1 MQLKHTSMY
10 SHSIYIYLLSSRPI
24 NQLIK
29 HIYQTMTGRIKC
41 KSIHISTTAPQQQQP
56 IVAAVTNNNN
66 NNNSDINEL

>member
-1 MQLKHTSMY
+1 MY
-10 SHSIYIYLLSSRPI
+10 SHSIYIYLLITTHASRLI

-56 IVAAVTNNNN
+56 IVAAVTNNSN